1 LRCLGTGD
9 GKSAMAD
16 DLDIYRSAKVIID
29 QYGDGAGDHAAKMSR
44 EMAAKDDT
52 VAFTMWKLIQAAID
66 ELQERMPAKDSTV
79 H

>member
-1 LRCLGTGD
+1 
-9 GKSAMAD
+9 MAD
-16 DLDIYRSAKVIID
+16 ELDIYRSAKVIID
-29 QYGDGAGDHAAKMSR
+29 KFGDGAGDHAAKMSN

-66 ELQERMPAKDSTV
+66 ELQARAHVKDATV